1 MSKKEQVCMY
11 CNKEKGVIVDSW
23 TFICYCAKCLWKQ
36 QEKMNDKSKTARSHL
51 QETESRRARG
61 ADGEV

>member
-23 TFICYCAKCLWKQ
+23 TLIYYCAKCLWKQ
-36 QEKMNDKSKTARSHL
+36 QEKMNDKSKTTQYRL
-51 QETESRRARG
+51 QETKSCCTGG
-61 ADGEV
+61 ANGEV

>member
-36 QEKMNDKSKTARSHL
+36 QEKNNK
-51 QETESRRARG
+51 RRKN
-61 ADGEV
+61 EH

>member
-36 QEKMNDKSKTARSHL
+36 QEKMNDKSKKTQYRL
-51 QETESRRARG
+51 QETKSYRARSAVG
-61 ADGEV
+61 